1 MSTGEIILIVVVL
14 IIVLAVM
21 FKYKA
26 IEAAI
31 FDNGTDD
38 YEPIGDI
45 SLKLCIAIG
54 AVIGIVAFV
63 GEMFTNRSPG
73 SLGFSNIWG
82 ILFNGLPYV
91 AFLTMSVSVY
101 NVIMAETSIGRMIGR
116 SLFVI
121 VACLIGAFGG
131 VVASVLAILAIFL
144 YLIIAFALK
153 VFFGM
158 NAPTPSMGNNKE
170 NEEVLKITDEHGYE
184 RILKD
189 IGMGKYK
196 DDKGDRWRS
205 SGYGTVERDID

>member
-14 IIVLAVM
+14 IVVLAVM

-31 FDNGTDD
+31 FDNGGDD

-63 GEMFTNRSPG
+63 GEMFTNRAPG

-121 VACLIGAFGG
+121 VACFIGAFGG
-131 VVASVLAILAIFL
+131 AVASFLAILAIFL

-158 NAPTPSMGNNKE
+158 NAPTPSMGGSSETDEKVE
-170 NEEVLKITDEHGYE
+170 TDEHGMTY
-184 RILKD
+184 RLK
-189 IGMGKYK
+189 K
-196 DDKGDRWRS
+196 DSNGDWRDHRGRRWR
-205 SGYGTVERDID
+205 ERCMGGMELDE